1 MFLQKGEH
9 MRVLF
14 CTDGSKISFHSIE
27 NFSAW
32 MKEFTTDILCAIDW
46 SFLPDTVAVEDSEFA
61 IQCTNSADSILDYS
75 QRFLAEKGINI
86 GEKIKMCG
94 STVDCILETCE
105 KNDYDFVV
113 LGSHGKKG
121 IQKWLGSVSQEIAAA
136 AKIST
141 YISKERNDSK
151 KILFTID
158 SSDINSS
165 VITKCLDAFDFSD
178 KEIYLTTVYEV
189 PDYLFLEGNIDS
201 NWILEVE
208 KKQETAAMLLLN
220 KYEKMFNDRG
230 INISHKDILSGV
242 PAQEIIKYTSREGID
257 LVVCGI
263 HERKQLSKFLLSSVS
278 KRVLEN
284 VKADVLIVR

>member
-1 MFLQKGEH
+1 

-27 NFSAW
+27 NFSVW
-32 MKEFTTDILCAIDW
+32 MKDFTVDILCAIDW

-61 IQCTNSADSILDYS
+61 VQCTNSADSILDYS
-75 QRFLAEKGINI
+75 QRFLIEKGIKI
-86 GEKIKMCG
+86 DEKIKMCG
-94 STVDCILETCE
+94 PTVDCILETCE
-105 KNDYDFVV
+105 KKEYEFIV

-121 IQKWLGSVSQEIAAA
+121 IQKWLGSVSQEVAAVA
-136 AKIST
+136 RIST

-151 KILFTID
+151 KVLFTID
-158 SSDINSS
+158 SSEINSN
-165 VITKCLDAFDFSD
+165 VIKKCLDLFDFTD
-178 KEIYLTTVYEV
+178 KEVYLTTVYEV
-189 PDYLFLEGNIDS
+189 PDYLFLEGNINS
-201 NWILEVE
+201 NWMLDIE

-220 KYEKMFNDRG
+220 KYEKMFNEKG
-230 INISHKDILSGV
+230 VNVSHKDILSGT
-242 PAQEIIKYTSREGID
+242 PSQEIIKYTSREGID

-263 HERKQLSKFLLSSVS
+263 RERNKLSKFLLSSVS

>member
-1 MFLQKGEH
+1 

-27 NFSAW
+27 NFANW
-32 MKEFTTDILCAIDW
+32 MNDFTADILCAIDW

-61 IQCTNSADSILDYS
+61 MQCANSADSILDYS
-75 QRFLAEKGINI
+75 QRFLSEKGINI
-86 GEKIKMCG
+86 DEKIKMCG

-105 KNDYDFVV
+105 KKDYDFIV

-121 IQKWLGSVSQEIAAA
+121 IQKWLGSVSQEIASA
-136 AKIST
+136 AKVST
-141 YISKERNDSK
+141 YISKDKNDSK
-151 KILFTID
+151 KVLFTID
-158 SSDINSS
+158 SSEINSG
-165 VITKCLDAFDFSD
+165 VITKCLDSFKFAD

-208 KKQETAAMLLLN
+208 KKQEMAAMLLLN

-230 INISHKDILSGV
+230 VNVSHKQILSGT
-242 PAQEIIKYTSREGID
+242 PAQEIIKYTAKENID
-257 LVVCGI
+257 LVICGI